1 MDFLIFSKRSKR
13 WKRTPSK
20 TGSGPNGEQ
29 GFPHYVVRKS
39 PYPELALAHDERGS
53 SSYGKPGKKTASS
66 SCNNQ
71 IRYKYST
78 AQQSTAQQR
87 TKKAIPKILNSEIP
101 QDCIAS
107 INHTL
112 SLISY
117 CLSLHLPSSVLIG
130 QLIGVSS
137 HLSTQSR
144 AHNAT
149 LGLHTSM
156 LTAYLPL

>member
-13 WKRTPSK
+13 SKRTPSN

-29 GFPHYVVRKS
+29 GFPHYVVRKR

-53 SSYGKPGKKTASS
+53 SSYSKPGKKTASS

-71 IRYKYST
+71 IRYKHST

-87 TKKAIPKILNSEIP
+87 TQKAIPRILNPEIP
-101 QDCIAS
+101 QDCKHH
-107 INHTL
+107 HTL